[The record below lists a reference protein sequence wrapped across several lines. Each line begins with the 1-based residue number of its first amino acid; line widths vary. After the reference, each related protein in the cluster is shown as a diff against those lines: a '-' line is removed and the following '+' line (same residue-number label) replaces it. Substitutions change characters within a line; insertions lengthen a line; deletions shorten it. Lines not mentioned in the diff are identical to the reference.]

1 MDLYEKRSGNQE
13 SYKKIDELNA
23 IIGNLSLSDLN
34 RVLYRADPEE
44 RDDGNGGGVYVL
56 PETGALVYCGFQGMN
71 WSVLW
76 FIGMHCGLQ
85 SCNLLNLYFPPF
97 TWSLFHVLCLSRVKI
112 NSTKLACF
120 QCIDFFHN
128 CGLWIYSF
136 ICLMIS
142 PSDLVSMCKIQKNS
156 YFQTIPE
163 RLI

>member
-71 WSVLW
+71 CMECFMVYRYALWSTIVQSFKFLFSALHMI
-76 FIGMHCGLQ
+76 FIPC
-85 SCNLLNLYFPPF
+85 FIPF
-97 TWSLFHVLCLSRVKI
+97 T
-112 NSTKLACF
+112 
-120 QCIDFFHN
+120 
-128 CGLWIYSF
+128 G
-136 ICLMIS
+136 
-142 PSDLVSMCKIQKNS
+142 
-156 YFQTIPE
+156 
-163 RLI
+163 